1 MKRLLIPGAILV
13 AFLLI
18 WIIQSQVEKSEMS
31 GKTIEN
37 FLNLDP
43 GKVDRIIL
51 QQANNRYEL
60 ELIERRWYLR
70 DTRNRLADSMAVKNV
85 LDAAVEMKAGTV
97 VSQNP
102 ERRQEFMVDSLNG
115 NLVQF
120 YSGERLLSQIII
132 GKMSPD
138 FSSSYVRIPGT
149 SEVYLAPGQLSFNFS
164 RQRAQWLDRTILSLH
179 PENIDEVD
187 FIYPDRAYRIRRD
200 SNRWLV
206 AKKPYTDAVETDS
219 LKTVAFLNRLSRLSA
234 NEFPTADESGSI
246 NFQTPLLT
254 LRIVSADSLYQLE
267 FASSPLDSLRFF
279 CHRFEPDDTLVL
291 SKTNFESL
299 KKDFASFLPD

>member
-1 MKRLLIPGAILV
+1 MKRLLIPGTILV
-13 AFLLI
+13 VFLLI
-18 WIIQSQVEKSEMS
+18 WIIQRQVERNEMS

-37 FLNLDP
+37 FLKLDP
-43 GKVDRIIL
+43 DKVDRIIL
-51 QQANNRYEL
+51 QQANNRHEFEL
-60 ELIERRWYLR
+60 NEGRWYLR

-85 LDAAVEMKAGTV
+85 LNAAAEMKVGTV
-97 VSQNP
+97 ISQNP
-102 ERRQEFMVDSLNG
+102 ERQQEFMVDSLNG
-115 NLVQF
+115 NLAQF
-120 YSGERLLSQIII
+120 YAGERLLSQIII

-149 SEVYLAPGQLSFNFS
+149 SEVYLAPGQLSFNFT
-164 RQRAQWLDRTILSLH
+164 RQRAQWLDRTILALK
-179 PENIDEVD
+179 PENLSEVE
-187 FIYPDRAYRIRRD
+187 FVYPDKAYRIKRD
-200 SNRWLV
+200 SATWLV
-206 AKKPYTDAVETDS
+206 AKKPYTDAVKTDS

-279 CHRFEPDDTLVL
+279 CHRFDPDDTLVL